1 MLVKIG
7 SENGFVDKSIA
18 WVFDHP
24 GCFAYGSDDKEA
36 ILRVPQALVAYQERL
51 GKHTE
56 DSWLSDLGDFDVRLI
71 EALEKPKDG
80 TPSRDWFQ
88 FDGQPL
94 SQLEVEQGIKLLGW
108 SRADLLDI
116 ATSFSDQELDQT
128 FEGERLSI
136 RGIVKHIADAETW
149 YLDRLGLADGLK
161 GHLEKDVFARLEQ
174 VRKRTVEV
182 LPNWIENAEIR
193 EVDGENWS
201 ARKLLRRS
209 AWHEMDHIGHIVK
222 LMMQL

>member
-7 SENGFVDKSIA
+7 SENGFVEKSIA
-18 WVFDHP
+18 WAFDHP
-24 GCFAYGSDDKEA
+24 GCFAYGEDDKEA
-36 ILRVPQALVAYQERL
+36 ILRVPQAMVAYQEWI

-56 DSWLSDLGDFDVRLI
+56 ESWLSDLGDFDVRLI

-80 TPSRDWFQ
+80 SPSRNWFQ

-94 SQLEVEQGIKLLGW
+94 SQMEVEQGIKLLSW
-108 SRADLLDI
+108 SRTDLLDI

-161 GHLEKDVFARLEQ
+161 GHLEKDVFARLEH

-182 LPNWIENAEIR
+182 LPLWVENAEIR
-193 EVDGENWS
+193 EVDLENWS
-201 ARKLLRRS
+201 ARKLLRRA
-209 AWHEMDHIGHIVK
+209 AWHEMDHIGHILK
-222 LMMQL
+222 LMMLF

>member
-7 SENGFVDKSIA
+7 SENGFVEKSIA
-18 WVFDHP
+18 WAFDHP
-24 GCFAYGSDDKEA
+24 GCFAYGEDDKEA
-36 ILRVPQALVAYQERL
+36 ILRVPQAMVAYQEWI

-56 DSWLSDLGDFDVRLI
+56 ESWLSDLGDFDVRLI

-80 TPSRDWFQ
+80 SPSRNWFQ

-94 SQLEVEQGIKLLGW
+94 SQMEVEQGIKLLSW
-108 SRADLLDI
+108 SRTDLLDI

-161 GHLEKDVFARLEQ
+161 GHLEKDVFARILQ
-174 VRKRTVEV
+174 VRTRTVEV
-182 LPNWIENAEIR
+182 LPLLAGKTEIR
-193 EVDGENWS
+193 EVDGESWS
-201 ARKLLRRS
+201 GRKFLRRT
-209 AWHEMDHIGHIVK
+209 AWHEMDHIGHILK
-222 LMMQL
+222 LMMFL